1 MCFWVSTMSSRGFYG
16 WRMVYGCM
24 AIGTISWGLGLF
36 GASAFLHAIHQ
47 KAGLSIAQISSAI
60 TATYLTAAFT
70 QIWVGSAINRY
81 GPRLVISFGAAVF
94 AIGVAGLGFV
104 DTIGQAY
111 AAFFAM
117 GVGWACLSTTALTT
131 TLSPWFELYQGKAAS
146 TAMLGA
152 SIGGMIGVPMLM
164 LGFTHLGLTA
174 TAVTAALFSLIV
186 ITTIAA
192 LILRHRP
199 SDMGLHPDGIERTH
213 ESTYIP
219 PKHWGRTE
227 ALRTKTLRTL
237 MLGFGIGLLVQLG
250 FITHHVA
257 LLLPTLGAAGASSTV
272 AGTALTAF
280 VGRIALA
287 RYADRV
293 DVRLTA
299 FVLMVVGAVCL
310 ATMALFPNAWVLVI
324 VSLLYGLTI
333 GNVTTLS
340 PVIVRREFGAISFGV
355 VYGTAAAGIQV
366 MNSLGPTVYGALYDA
381 FGSYSAPLLLAAV
394 LKAIAGTI
402 ILYGGRYRQRELSP
416 DNVGI
421 GAQTKAC

>member
-1 MCFWVSTMSSRGFYG
+1 MSSRGFYG

-60 TATYLTAAFT
+60 TATYLTAALT
-70 QIWVGSAINRY
+70 QIWVGSAINRF
-81 GPRLVISFGAAVF
+81 GPRVVISLGAVIF
-94 AIGVAGLGFV
+94 AIGVTGLGFV
-104 DTIGQAY
+104 NTIGHAY
-111 AAFFAM
+111 AAFFAL
-117 GVGWACLSTTALTT
+117 GIGWACLSTTALTT

-152 SIGGMIGVPMLM
+152 SIGGMVGVPLLM
-164 LGFTHLGLTA
+164 LGFTHLGLAA
-174 TAVTAALFSLIV
+174 TAVVAALLSLIV
-186 ITTIAA
+186 ITTIAG
-192 LILRHRP
+192 LVLRHRP
-199 SDMGLHPDGIERTH
+199 SDMGLYPDGIERTQQ
-213 ESTYIP
+213 STYTP

-257 LLLPTLGAAGASSTV
+257 LLLPAIGAAGASATV
-272 AGTALTAF
+272 AGTAVAAF

-299 FVLMVVGAVCL
+299 CILMLSGAACL

-324 VSLLYGLTI
+324 VSLIYGLTI

-340 PVIVRREFGAISFGV
+340 PVIVRREFGAISFGI
-355 VYGTAAAGIQV
+355 VYGTAAAGIQL
-366 MNSLGPTVYGALYDA
+366 MNSLGPTVYGVLYDY
-381 FGSYSAPLLLAAV
+381 FGTYSAPLLLAAV
-394 LKAIAGTI
+394 LKAIAGAI
-402 ILYGGRYRQRELSP
+402 ILYGGRFRSSELAAE
-416 DNVGI
+416 GARI
-421 GAQTKAC
+421 GPEVRAC